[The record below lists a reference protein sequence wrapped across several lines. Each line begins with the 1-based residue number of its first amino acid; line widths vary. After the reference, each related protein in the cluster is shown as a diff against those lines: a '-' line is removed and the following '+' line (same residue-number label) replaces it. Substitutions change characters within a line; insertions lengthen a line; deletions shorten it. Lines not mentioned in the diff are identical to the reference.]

1 MADAKT
7 SKRAGSSVDIFAL
20 AIKERDGRGK
30 EKVAD
35 EERSILIAGSKE
47 GGKSSIILRFLDRL
61 QDVPK
66 PTMALE
72 YTFARKPH
80 TNNVGKDIV
89 HLWELGGGTFL
100 TKMVDSV
107 INASTL
113 RQLSCVIVVDLSKPR
128 ELWHTLFSV
137 LDDIKARIERI
148 LSDLLAKDSSLPQ
161 YLRKKAIARIGED
174 HPDKDVL
181 DPLPVPLVIL
191 GTKYDLFQDIAPEH
205 RKLICKT
212 LRFVAHMNGASLHF
226 TSDKDEPLV
235 KNCKALMN
243 HLAFKSGTIR
253 SNCLDHDKPLLVAA
267 GHDFLEKIG
276 APTMAADVGK
286 VSARNP
292 LDLWR
297 AAYEQFFPQDTE
309 ARQRDL
315 TDPAAD
321 AQYAEAAVDDMR
333 AQKNDVLERYRKQAE
348 RRARQLAEKH
358 KPSGASRSR
367 SRKAAPPKVAKP
379 PAGNRPTVG

>member
-212 LRFVAHMNGASLHF
+212 LRFVAHMNGACC
-226 TSDKDEPLV
+226 TS
-235 KNCKALMN
+235 
-243 HLAFKSGTIR
+243 
-253 SNCLDHDKPLLVAA
+253 
-267 GHDFLEKIG
+267 
-276 APTMAADVGK
+276 
-286 VSARNP
+286 
-292 LDLWR
+292 R
-297 AAYEQFFPQDTE
+297 AT
-309 ARQRDL
+309 R
-315 TDPAAD
+315 T
-321 AQYAEAAVDDMR
+321 
-333 AQKNDVLERYRKQAE
+333 
-348 RRARQLAEKH
+348 
-358 KPSGASRSR
+358 SRW
-367 SRKAAPPKVAKP
+367 
-379 PAGNRPTVG
+379 

>member
-1 MADAKT
+1 MSDAK
-7 SKRAGSSVDIFAL
+7 SSRRAGSTVDIFAL

-113 RQLSCVIVVDLSKPR
+113 RQMSCVIVVDLSKPR

-267 GHDFLEKIG
+267 GHDFLEKVG

-297 AAYEQFFPQDTE
+297 AAYEQFFPPDME

-321 AQYAEAAVDDMR
+321 ATYAEAAVDDMR

-358 KPSGASRSR
+358 KPSGSRSR

-379 PAGNRPTVG
+379 PTGGRPTVG

>member
-191 GTKYDLFQDIAPEH
+191 GTQIRPVPGHRARAQEADLQNAA
-205 RKLICKT
+205 
-212 LRFVAHMNGASLHF
+212 LRRTHERGVLHF

-267 GHDFLEKIG
+267 GHNFLEKIG

-297 AAYEQFFPQDTE
+297 AAYEQFFPPDTE

-348 RRARQLAEKH
+348 RRARQLAEK
-358 KPSGASRSR
+358 PSGASRSR